1 MGCKCSSEEHSSEVL
16 SLHDKMVNTMPAEQ
30 SPEKANKFSRKLFEE
45 NAFTTPIKAHS
56 VLNNEDTAST
66 AKSQTDLDKR
76 ILCEAIFKEINTI
89 RSNPKEYIKKVKQYK
104 TRVYT
109 VKDQTYFKI
118 SESSSIK
125 LRSGTKAFDSCIS
138 FLRKQEPLEP
148 LQFSDYVKLDDFS
161 YFANSTLSN
170 SDNLMTECTSLNF
183 LSGAIEKKIEECK
196 TTFEIKNFHYDR
208 TTFSPDLSMLSQVV
222 DDTSSNYQ
230 RSKNIFDSSVDT
242 IGINAIKINCKPNLY
257 CIYLVFAK
265 KFNC

>member
-125 LRSGTKAFDSCIS
+125 LRSGTNAFDSCIS
-138 FLRKQEPLEP
+138 VL
-148 LQFSDYVKLDDFS
+148 
-161 YFANSTLSN
+161 
-170 SDNLMTECTSLNF
+170 
-183 LSGAIEKKIEECK
+183 
-196 TTFEIKNFHYDR
+196 
-208 TTFSPDLSMLSQVV
+208 
-222 DDTSSNYQ
+222 
-230 RSKNIFDSSVDT
+230 
-242 IGINAIKINCKPNLY
+242 
-257 CIYLVFAK
+257 
-265 KFNC
+265 